1 MQAFRDGAAI
11 RAAVTSTTDA
21 ELADLIA
28 CRVQEISD
36 YEVQDLGELAHLFV
50 IEPGDTLQQINHELG
65 FALPER
71 PIDIIET
78 HAHWFEITIVLR
90 DDGFGVVLYVPV
102 LAEIDPDL
110 LTLCRSRA
118 AMQGRP

>member
-11 RAAVTSTTDA
+11 RAAVTSTSDS

-28 CRVQEISD
+28 CRVQELSE
-36 YEVQDLGELAHLFV
+36 YEVQDLGELVHLFV
-50 IEPGDTLQQINHELG
+50 IGPGDTLQHIDHELG
-65 FALPER
+65 FALAER

-78 HAHWFEITIVLR
+78 HARWFEITIVLG

-102 LAEIDPDL
+102 LAEVDPDL
-110 LTLCRSRA
+110 LALCRSRA
-118 AMQGRP
+118 AMQERP

>member
-1 MQAFRDGAAI
+1 MKAFRDGAAI

-28 CRVQEISD
+28 CRVQELSD

-50 IEPGDTLQQINHELG
+50 IEPGDTLAQINHELG
-65 FALPER
+65 VALSER

-90 DDGFGVVLYVPV
+90 DDGFGVVLYVPA

-118 AMQGRP
+118 AMQERP

>member
-21 ELADLIA
+21 ELADLITG
-28 CRVQEISD
+28 RVHELSG
-36 YEVQDLGELAHLFV
+36 YGVQDLGELAHIFV
-50 IEPGDTLQQINHELG
+50 IEPGDTLQQINRELG
-65 FALPER
+65 LALAER

-78 HAHWFEITIVLR
+78 HTHWFEITIVLR
-90 DDGFGVVLYVPV
+90 DDGFGVVLYVPATPDV
-102 LAEIDPDL
+102 DPDL

-118 AMQGRP
+118 SMQEGP